1 MPALVAVLWGAFYAM
16 IGSLVGRVL
25 ASLGMGFVSYTGI
38 NFMLNQIKQL
48 VISQFAGAG
57 SVILGVLYTAK
68 LDVCISIIFSAV
80 LIRFTLAG
88 MSAANGTM
96 KQIKVK

>member
-1 MPALVAVLWGAFYAM
+1 MPALVAVLWGAFYSM

-25 ASLGMGFVSYTGI
+25 GSLGMGYVAYSGI
-38 NFMLNQIKQL
+38 NFMLDKIKAL
-48 VISQFAGAG
+48 VIAQFTGTG
-57 SVILGVLYTAK
+57 QVILGVLYTAK